1 MSRDQRVSVA
11 AGAELIIGQNC
22 FITPDFCWKMAKI
35 CMVSTSQMP
44 GSIIKLSQYYHTTV
58 PTPRSSQKC
67 KNHPSL
73 ALLRPHIYMMTCS
86 IEIYI

>member
-35 CMVSTSQMP
+35 CMVATSQMP
-44 GSIIKLSQYYHTTV
+44 GSIIKLSQYYHTYHHTDTTQ
-58 PTPRSSQKC
+58 PANTQKS
-67 KNHPSL
+67 PV
-73 ALLRPHIYMMTCS
+73 PHIVKAAHLHDDLQY
-86 IEIYI
+86 

>member
-44 GSIIKLSQYYHTTV
+44 GSIIKLSQYYHTT
-58 PTPRSSQKC
+58 TTDTTQLAKMQKSPVSRIVTAA
-67 KNHPSL
+67 HL
-73 ALLRPHIYMMTCS
+73 HDDLQY
-86 IEIYI
+86 